1 MTIKNIPAS
10 TDPSVYESHHRR
22 FQDQSL
28 PTGSAAWTTR
38 AQDVA
43 NILAIDAAERDIEGK
58 SPVAEVSLLKSSGLT
73 RLLGPMKY
81 GGGGQTWEVGYR
93 VIREVAEGDG

>member
-10 TDPSVYESHHRR
+10 TDPSVYEPHHRR
-22 FQDQSL
+22 FQDNGL

-43 NILAIDAAERDIEGK
+43 KILAIDAAERDIEGK

-73 RLLGPMKY
+73 KVLGPAKF
-81 GGGGQTWEVGYR
+81 GGGGQPWEVAYS
-93 VIREVAEGDG
+93 VIREVAKGDG